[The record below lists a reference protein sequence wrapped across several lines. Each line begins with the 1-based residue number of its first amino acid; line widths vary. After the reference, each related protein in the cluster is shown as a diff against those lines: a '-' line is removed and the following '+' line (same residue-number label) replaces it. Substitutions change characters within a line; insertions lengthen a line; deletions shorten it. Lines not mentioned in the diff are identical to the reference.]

1 MRHVRNEHDDYLGIP
16 FTDLLC
22 RIHAVCSRHL
32 NVHQDNII
40 ISVINCQKIIRFL
53 KRCRLKCC
61 ITFLF
66 ILFYI
71 NKKCVTIT
79 LIVFHNCYPVHV
91 CSIFMNPAFWQCSS
105 LPSFFRISYYNNSHL
120 QCLGFVCKKIDE
132 PAKRYWA
139 TAKSHRQIGCSCS
152 LRSRRKSYLPVG
164 FFYLVASLLP
174 SSSRSKCLTRAS
186 SVAACAASSSD
197 VAEVS
202 SADAELSSTAL
213 EISSIP
219 SLICSM
225 F

>member
-1 MRHVRNEHDDYLGIP
+1 MTTIE
-16 FTDLLC
+16 
-22 RIHAVCSRHL
+22 
-32 NVHQDNII
+32 
-40 ISVINCQKIIRFL
+40 
-53 KRCRLKCC
+53 
-61 ITFLF
+61 FLF
-66 ILFYI
+66 YFAISG
-71 NKKCVTIT
+71 
-79 LIVFHNCYPVHV
+79 HV

-105 LPSFFRISYYNNSHL
+105 LPSFFRISYYNNSNL

-186 SVAACAASSSD
+186 SVAACAANSSD

>member
-1 MRHVRNEHDDYLGIP
+1 MLY
-16 FTDLLC
+16 
-22 RIHAVCSRHL
+22 
-32 NVHQDNII
+32 
-40 ISVINCQKIIRFL
+40 
-53 KRCRLKCC
+53 
-61 ITFLF
+61 TFLF

-139 TAKSHRQIGCSCS
+139 TAKSHPADRMFLFAS
-152 LRSRRKSYLPVG
+152 LTKEIISARWD
-164 FFYLVASLLP
+164 FFYLVVSLLP
-174 SSSRSKCLTRAS
+174 SSSRSKCLTSAS